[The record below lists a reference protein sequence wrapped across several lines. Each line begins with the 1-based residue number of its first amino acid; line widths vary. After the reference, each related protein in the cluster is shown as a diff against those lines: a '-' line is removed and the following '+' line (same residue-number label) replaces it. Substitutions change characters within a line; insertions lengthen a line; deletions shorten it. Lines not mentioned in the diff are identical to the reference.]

1 MPRITFGDV
10 QYETSEKLSFTSV
23 LVLSPQRYF
32 SDQCSW
38 LDDAENGSMRRQW
51 RKTTEL
57 QFCRVLQQITG
68 SLCLKFLNST
78 SAKLKWRQLASLC
91 GAKCSLYQ
99 EWWPFAI
106 LHRSP
111 RNKVKRQDLFP
122 SDMVDFSL
130 LGALWTHLSWEF
142 SALPVLRGEHL
153 IAFLDI
159 LFRCTLSSIKCCSH
173 AAVMANSA
181 LSALAFL
188 NFSLGY
194 SQNASSSLS
203 SLSFPSSS
211 FLPWERLSQCNLGLL
226 QSQYPPVL
234 AETKLSFESTDLKT
248 PPVFMTLNS
257 FSFC

>member
-1 MPRITFGDV
+1 MQLAGWCWERKHEKTVKKNHRPSILPCPTTNHWFSLPQIPKLHICKTEMTPTCFSVWCQMFSVPRVMAFCN
-10 QYETSEKLSFTSV
+10 
-23 LVLSPQRYF
+23 SPQ
-32 SDQCSW
+32 
-38 LDDAENGSMRRQW
+38 
-51 RKTTEL
+51 
-57 QFCRVLQQITG
+57 V
-68 SLCLKFLNST
+68 
-78 SAKLKWRQLASLC
+78 
-91 GAKCSLYQ
+91 
-99 EWWPFAI
+99 
-106 LHRSP
+106 P